1 MTTAYRID
9 LPVFN
14 GPLDLLLHLI
24 ERDELDITAVSL
36 SQVTAQYLDQIE
48 RLKGE
53 RFEELIDF
61 LSIGARLVLIKSRAL
76 LPRTPLLPGA
86 EEEEEDPAEALVRQL
101 RVYKRFKEAARW
113 LEHRVAAGMRTYL
126 RVAPPPR
133 LEGRLDLSGVTL
145 DSLLIAMQKVLARSE
160 VLEESVS
167 LIHPRRLT
175 IEDQLAHLRQRLA
188 PGQSFMFDEI
198 LSRRADQTEVALT
211 LLALLELIKRREA
224 RAFQSALFGPIEI
237 TAEQPEAAL
246 EATNKGWDD

>member
-1 MTTAYRID
+1 MSTAYRID

-36 SQVTAQYLDQIE
+36 SQVTAQYLAQIE

-76 LPRTPLLPGA
+76 LPRTPALPGA
-86 EEEEEDPAEALVRQL
+86 DEEEEDPAEALVRQL
-101 RVYKRFKEAARW
+101 RAYKRFKEAAGW
-113 LEHRVAAGMRTYL
+113 LERRVTSGMRTYL

-133 LEGRLDLSGVTL
+133 IEGRLDMTGVSL
-145 DSLLIAMQKVLARSE
+145 DSLLLAMEKVLARSE
-160 VLEESVS
+160 VMVESVS
-167 LIHPRRLT
+167 IIQPRRLT
-175 IEDQLAHLRQRLA
+175 IEDQLAHFRKRLTKGA
-188 PGQSFMFDEI
+188 SLSFDDM
-198 LSRRADQTEVALT
+198 LSNRADASEVALT

-224 RAFQSALFGPIEI
+224 RAIQSYLFGPIEI
-237 TAEQPEAAL
+237 TAEDESNMVEVTGQV
-246 EATNKGWDD
+246 WDD

>member
-1 MTTAYRID
+1 MNTPYRID
-9 LPVFN
+9 IPVFN

-36 SQVTAQYLDQIE
+36 SQVTAQYLAQIE

-76 LPRTPLLPGA
+76 LPRTPALPGA
-86 EEEEEDPAEALVRQL
+86 DEEEEDPAEALVRQL
-101 RVYKRFKEAARW
+101 RAYKRFKEAAHW
-113 LEHRVAAGMRTYL
+113 LENRVRAGMRTYL

-133 LEGRLDLSGVTL
+133 IEGRLDMTGVSL
-145 DSLLIAMQKVLARSE
+145 DSLLLAMEKVLARSE
-160 VLEESVS
+160 TLVESVS
-167 LIHPRRLT
+167 IIQPRRLT
-175 IEDQLAHLRQRLA
+175 IEDQLSHFRKRLSQ
-188 PGQSFMFDEI
+188 GQSLSFDAM

-224 RAFQSALFGPIEI
+224 RASQAYLFGPIEI
-237 TAEQPEAAL
+237 TADDGARQIEV
-246 EATNKGWDD
+246 TDSVWDD